1 MWIGVHR
8 VVEEVPA
15 DAAIVQQGVA
25 LGRRAIRGDGLT
37 LALQVDQQRQ
47 QRTLGFADLL
57 GKLQIRR
64 IGVETEVRFQLADPG
79 KAGALL
85 PRRLFAAGEQARV
98 PLLAGWNSAEVP
110 YQSVMG
116 RDTPTPENYA
126 KKIKQ
131 FYPDHAEEVLKLY
144 PGNTQEEV
152 IKSATGLGSDRFIAY
167 GTWKWTDLQAKTGGK
182 PVYRYLFS
190 CPRPPMVGA
199 ATNPAPGKMPA
210 PLVGA
215 SHASEIEFAMG
226 NLPYNKVY
234 AWTADDYKV
243 SATMENYFA
252 NFIKTGNP
260 NGPGLP
266 KWEPNTKDS
275 PVKFINIDVN
285 THLESETN
293 RARYLFLDKE
303 YFK

>member
-1 MWIGVHR
+1 
-8 VVEEVPA
+8 
-15 DAAIVQQGVA
+15 
-25 LGRRAIRGDGLT
+25 
-37 LALQVDQQRQ
+37 
-47 QRTLGFADLL
+47 
-57 GKLQIRR
+57 
-64 IGVETEVRFQLADPG
+64 
-79 KAGALL
+79 
-85 PRRLFAAGEQARV
+85 
-98 PLLAGWNSAEVP
+98 
-110 YQSVMG
+110 
-116 RDTPTPENYA
+116 
-126 KKIKQ
+126 
-131 FYPDHAEEVLKLY
+131 
-144 PGNTQEEV
+144 
-152 IKSATGLGSDRFIAY
+152 
-167 GTWKWTDLQAKTGGK
+167 
-182 PVYRYLFS
+182 
-190 CPRPPMVGA
+190 MVGA